1 MDIMGICM
9 VEVEGI
15 DMLEERPEDQSMDIM
30 EKRLS
35 NNRSEVEGT
44 DMEVMNIVDD
54 MTAEVV
60 ERKHESVVLV
70 RHYIGDGVER
80 HR

>member
-15 DMLEERPEDQSMDIM
+15 DMSEERPEDESMDIV
-30 EKRLS
+30 EKRMS

-44 DMEVMNIVDD
+44 DMEVMNIVED

-70 RHYIGDGVER
+70 RH
-80 HR
+80 

>member
-15 DMLEERPEDQSMDIM
+15 DMSEERPEDESMDIV

-44 DMEVMNIVDD
+44 DMEVMNIVED

-70 RHYIGDGVER
+70 RH
-80 HR
+80 